1 MPKMP
6 ISASTAKPSPPED
19 RDSKRDVATDQE
31 PLPAAVEKKSG
42 KSVLLRRTMTTDVA
56 RESTEEG

>member
-1 MPKMP
+1 MPQMP
-6 ISASTAKPSPPED
+6 IAAFTVKPSPPED
-19 RDSKRDVATDQE
+19 RDSNRDVSTDQE

-42 KSVLLRRTMTTDVA
+42 KSVLLRRTLTTDVA